1 MAQAKTIIGR
11 TAVARFPKEG
21 DVDVPVKVD
30 TGADT
35 SSIWASDIFVD
46 EDGVLHFTLFDVE
59 SPYYS
64 GKRHKTKNYD
74 VRLVRSSN
82 GIAQVRYRVKLSIHI
97 ADRQVK
103 GTFTL
108 ADRSKN
114 TYPILI
120 GCKLMHNKFLVDVSI
135 AKPKQ
140 AADHE
145 TSMMLTKEL
154 KKNPK
159 AFFEKY
165 HMNNKRGDIE
175 Q

>member
-1 MAQAKTIIGR
+1 
-11 TAVARFPKEG
+11 
-21 DVDVPVKVD
+21 VPVKVD

-46 EDGVLHFTLFDVE
+46 DEGLLHFTLFDIE

-74 VRLVRSSN
+74 VRLIRSSN
-82 GIAQVRYRVKLSIHI
+82 GTAQVRYRVKLSVQI
-97 ADRQVK
+97 AGRHVR

-135 AKPKQ
+135 AKPAQ
-140 AADHE
+140 TADHE
-145 TSMMLTKEL
+145 TSMTLTEEL
-154 KKNPK
+154 KQDPK

-165 HMNNKRGDIE
+165 HMNNTRGDIE
-175 Q
+175 R

>member
-1 MAQAKTIIGR
+1 MTKDKTIIGR
-11 TAVARFPKEG
+11 TAMARFPKEG
-21 DVDVPVKVD
+21 DIDIPVKVD

-35 SSIWASDIFVD
+35 SSIWASDIYVD
-46 EDGVLHFTLFDVE
+46 GDGVLHFTLFDVG

-64 GKRHKTKNYD
+64 GKRHKTKRFD
-74 VRLVRSSN
+74 VRLIRSSN
-82 GIAQVRYRVKLSIHI
+82 GAAQVRYRVQLRIRI
-97 ADRQVK
+97 AGRLVR

-140 AADHE
+140 PANHDI
-145 TSMMLTKEL
+145 SMQLTKEL
-154 KKNPK
+154 KKDPK

-165 HMNNKRGDIE
+165 HMNNTRGDIE